1 MDVMFIILLGV
12 LGLILLTMILGSF
25 FTVETAQVA
34 VITRFGKFLR
44 VADPGLNWK
53 FPYIDTVAGVVSLR
67 VNQISLT
74 METKTKDNVFVTI
87 PISVQNRV
95 RPEKVFDAYY
105 KLSDPTAQIKSYVE
119 QVILGHVPGMT
130 LDEVFASQSS
140 IAAAVK
146 QELDADMATFGFE
159 IVNVL
164 VTDIV
169 PDQKVKSAMNDI
181 NAAQREQVA
190 ANARGEA
197 EKILVVKKAEAES
210 ESKALQGQGIANQR
224 KAIIEGLQSSTVAG
238 SNWVFPANVTVALNA
253 PLGQVSG
260 VTVDSH
266 GNVYLADL
274 GNARIFA
281 VSPTGGIRIVA
292 GNGTPGFSGDGGP
305 ATAASLSSP
314 YGMAVDALGNLF
326 IADWGNARIRKVTP
340 SGVITTVAGGGTADP
355 SRLRMSPTSRPVPTS
370 KTQRVAWLPAFCM
383 PQEHFAGIANSQPG
397 NTTPGAHRFWDDGGA
412 RACVRAREP
421 AFRWRD

>member
-1 MDVMFIILLGV
+1 MDVLGSTV
-12 LGLILLTMILGSF
+12 LSFLVFVVLVLVLGSF
-25 FTVETAQVA
+25 FTVKTAQVA

-44 VADPGLNWK
+44 AAEPGLNWK
-53 FPYIDTVAGVVSLR
+53 WPLIDTVAGRVSLR

-105 KLSDPTAQIKSYVE
+105 KLANPIEQIQAYVE

-130 LDEVFASQSS
+130 LDEVFASQSG

-146 QELDADMATFGFE
+146 QELDADMAGFGYE

-169 PDQKVKSAMNDI
+169 PDAKVKSAMNDI

-197 EKILVVKKAEAES
+197 EKILVVKKAEAEA

-224 KAIIEGLQSSTVAG
+224 KAIIEGLQGSIEQFQKVVGTASTSEVMQL
-238 SNWVFPANVTVALNA
+238 VLVTQYFDTIKSIGELDKTNTLFLSHA
-253 PLGQVSG
+253 PGAVKDISDQVMQAM
-260 VTVDSH
+260 
-266 GNVYLADL
+266 L
-274 GNARIFA
+274 
-281 VSPTGGIRIVA
+281 
-292 GNGTPGFSGDGGP
+292 
-305 ATAASLSSP
+305 
-314 YGMAVDALGNLF
+314 
-326 IADWGNARIRKVTP
+326 IAD
-340 SGVITTVAGGGTADP
+340 
-355 SRLRMSPTSRPVPTS
+355 
-370 KTQRVAWLPAFCM
+370 
-383 PQEHFAGIANSQPG
+383 
-397 NTTPGAHRFWDDGGA
+397 
-412 RACVRAREP
+412 RAKA
-421 AFRWRD
+421 

>member
-1 MDVMFIILLGV
+1 MDVLWMIPLGA
-12 LGLILLTMILGSF
+12 LALIFLILILSSF
-25 FTVETAQVA
+25 FTVNTAEVA
-34 VITRFGKFLR
+34 VITRFGEFRR
-44 VADPGLNWK
+44 VAQPGLNWK
-53 FPYIDTVAGVVSLR
+53 VPFIDSVSGTVSLR
-67 VNQISLT
+67 VSQISLT

-105 KLSDPTAQIKSYVE
+105 KLSDPVAQIKSYVE

-190 ANARGEA
+190 ATARGEA
-197 EKILVVKKAEAES
+197 EKILVVKKAEAEA

-224 KAIIEGLQSSTVAG
+224 KAIIEGLQTSIEQFQRVVGGTSSQEVMQL
-238 SNWVFPANVTVALNA
+238 VLVTQYFDTLKSIGENDKTST
-253 PLGQVSG
+253 LF
-260 VTVDSH
+260 
-266 GNVYLADL
+266 LAH
-274 GNARIFA
+274 
-281 VSPTGGIRIVA
+281 
-292 GNGTPGFSGDGGP
+292 
-305 ATAASLSSP
+305 
-314 YGMAVDALGNLF
+314 
-326 IADWGNARIRKVTP
+326 TP
-340 SGVITTVAGGGTADP
+340 SAVKEVSDQILESMLVAQQAK
-355 SRLRMSPTSRPVPTS
+355 S
-370 KTQRVAWLPAFCM
+370 
-383 PQEHFAGIANSQPG
+383 
-397 NTTPGAHRFWDDGGA
+397 
-412 RACVRAREP
+412 
-421 AFRWRD
+421 